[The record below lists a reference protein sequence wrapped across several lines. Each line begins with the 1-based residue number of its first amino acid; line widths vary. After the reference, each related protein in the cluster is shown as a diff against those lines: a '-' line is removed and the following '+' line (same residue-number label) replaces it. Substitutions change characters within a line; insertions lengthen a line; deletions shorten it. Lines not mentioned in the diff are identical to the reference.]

1 MDSQMTVATKKIYH
15 KWTAAEEE
23 LLLNEYDGSAE
34 SAERLSKKLDIN
46 PEWVRRKA
54 NRLLNAEASDGVADN
69 PSFFT
74 VDDICY
80 ALGVPAHKVN
90 TWISSGALRKER
102 IPGGFVVTRQELKRF
117 FLKFTGELEGWQP
130 KPEILKDIIQSE
142 IKND

>member
-1 MDSQMTVATKKIYH
+1 MTVATKKRTH
-15 KWTAAEEE
+15 HVWTAAEEE

-34 SAERLSKKLDIN
+34 SAEALAKKLDIN
-46 PEWVRRKA
+46 PDWVRRKA
-54 NRLLNAEASDGVADN
+54 NRLLNAEASANEADDN
-69 PSFFT
+69 PSLFT

-80 ALGVPAHKVN
+80 AWGVPVHKVN
-90 TWISSGALRKER
+90 TWISSGSLRKER

-117 FLKFTGELEGWQP
+117 FFKFTGELEGWQP

>member
-1 MDSQMTVATKKIYH
+1 MTVATKKIYH
-15 KWTAAEEE
+15 KWTSAEKE

-54 NRLLNAEASDGVADN
+54 NRLLNAEASANEADDN
-69 PSFFT
+69 PSLFT

-90 TWISSGALRKER
+90 TWISSGALRKKR
-102 IPGGFVVTRQELKRF
+102 VPGGFIVTRQELKRF
-117 FLKFTGELEGWQP
+117 FLKYTGELEGWQP
-130 KPEILKDIIQSE
+130 KPEILKDIVQSE
-142 IKND
+142 IRND

>member
-1 MDSQMTVATKKIYH
+1 MTVATKKICH
-15 KWTAAEEE
+15 KWTSAEKE

-34 SAERLSKKLDIN
+34 SAERLAKKLDMN
-46 PEWVRRKA
+46 PEWIRRKA
-54 NRLLNAEASDGVADN
+54 NRLLNAEASGGVADN
-69 PSFFT
+69 PSLFT

-117 FLKFTGELEGWQP
+117 
-130 KPEILKDIIQSE
+130 S
-142 IKND
+142 

>member
-1 MDSQMTVATKKIYH
+1 MTVATKKIYH

-23 LLLNEYDGSAE
+23 LLLKKYDGSAE
-34 SAERLSKKLDIN
+34 SAEALAKKLDIN
-46 PEWVRRKA
+46 PDWVRRKA
-54 NRLLNAEASDGVADN
+54 NRLFNAEASTNDVADN
-69 PSFFT
+69 PSLFT

-102 IPGGFVVTRQELKRF
+102 VPGGFIVTRQELKRF
-117 FLKFTGELEGWQP
+117 FFKYTGELEGWQP

>member
-1 MDSQMTVATKKIYH
+1 MTVATKKICH
-15 KWTAAEEE
+15 KWTSAEKE
-23 LLLNEYDGSAE
+23 LLLKEYDGSAE
-34 SAERLSKKLDIN
+34 SAEALAKKLDVN
-46 PEWVRRKA
+46 YDWLRRKA
-54 NRLLNAEASDGVADN
+54 NRLLNAEVSGEKGTADN
-69 PSFFT
+69 PSLFT

-80 ALGVPAHKVN
+80 ALGVPEHKVN
-90 TWISSGALRKER
+90 TWINSGALRKER